1 MPAPDAEGGAPA
13 GALAGRRVV
22 VVGASAGIGRAT
34 AREAVRAGARVVM
47 VARRADALAAAVD
60 EAGGGTPVVGDV
72 CGEGGPARLV
82 ADAVAELGQIDLLLY
97 TVGFASLRRLVDTD
111 PATWHA
117 TLDANVVGFNQ
128 VARAAL
134 AHMAPGGIVAVLS
147 SETAGAPR
155 MGLVPYAASKAALEA
170 SLRGWRAEQHATRF
184 TCVIVGATQ
193 PSDFGNA
200 FEMPELERS
209 IESWVRHG
217 LLQEQFMHTDDVAR
231 VLVGTLATLM
241 VVPGVGLEQV
251 VLRSPSPVA
260 GPTWTAGEA
269 SRSGA

>member
-1 MPAPDAEGGAPA
+1 MDEPSPA
-13 GALAGRRVV
+13 GALAGRRVL
-22 VVGASAGIGRAT
+22 VVGASAGIGRAS
-34 AREAVRAGARVVM
+34 AVEAVRAGARVV
-47 VARRADALAAAVD
+47 VAARREDALAGTIE
-60 EAGGGTPVVGDV
+60 EAGGGTPVVADV
-72 CGEGGPARLV
+72 CHDDGPARLV
-82 ADAVAELGQIDLLLY
+82 AEAVSELGEIDLLLY

-134 AHMAPGGIVAVLS
+134 DHMAPGGIVAVLS

-209 IESWVRHG
+209 IASWVRNG
-217 LLQEQFMHTDDVAR
+217 LLQEEFMHTDDVAQ
-231 VLVGTLATLM
+231 VLVGTLATLLA
-241 VVPGVGLEQV
+241 VPGVGLEEV

-260 GPTWTAGEA
+260 GPTWTAGETA
-269 SRSGA
+269 RSGA